1 MVNIKYDITL
11 KSGGTISVIGH
22 ELTIEDG
29 LVKILYYDEEGI
41 EYILFMCRLADMYTV
56 VGGVINES

>member
-41 EYILFMCRLADMYTV
+41 EYILFVCRLTDMYTV
-56 VGGVINES
+56 AGGVLNES